1 MSRRESDC
9 FVPPPLALTR
19 LRLPTP
25 LRVVDFLAAGD
36 RTLRLVAVFFREAF
50 RVAPFFAARRLA
62 AFFVATFF
70 FTTFFFVAF
79 FRATFFFKG
88 FFSAEVRRA
97 DVFFFRAAMVSFLR
111 WVPGFVTAMNSSPP
125 SSPRTLDDWILQ
137 GCVELRDRPRASRA
151 ISSRAAASADGVQ
164 VAWFRPR

>member
-1 MSRRESDC
+1 
-9 FVPPPLALTR
+9 

-70 FTTFFFVAF
+70 FVAFFRAIFFFTAFFFVAF

-164 VAWFRPR
+164 VAWFRPRLRR